1 MLSIYRKNRTR
12 RKNEELWKKDIYL
25 EKMDVY
31 LEKKDYIPFF
41 HFSIFTFL
49 TRKKLLF
56 SALLIYIFLY
66 LFLKAILCFFFEI
79 LL

>member
-25 EKMDVY
+25 EKMGVY